1 MMLIKFSRRGTGSG
15 PASAPGVR
23 RGLADPG
30 APGGTGAA
38 SLPTPPS
45 LGDQPSHQAVH
56 PDKDALQLPAEAC
69 YTAIFD
75 ALSGSDPSSGYRAV
89 AVLSRHLAVARVLLC
104 PTARTKLAPD
114 RGLVTAC
121 MAEAQRAQWAL
132 RLFDCH
138 LAGEARAVRLP
149 FESVRASLDQ
159 HLGSYRTVERAMCA
173 GLTRAMNEPERERLA
188 RRYRALLAV
197 APTRP
202 HPRAP
207 RTGPASKVAFRFH
220 GFIDRLLDTLDSRP
234 GTGLV
239 PV

>member
-1 MMLIKFSRRGTGSG
+1 MTLIK
-15 PASAPGVR
+15 
-23 RGLADPG
+23 
-30 APGGTGAA
+30 
-38 SLPTPPS
+38 
-45 LGDQPSHQAVH
+45 PSHQAVP
-56 PDKDALQLPAEAC
+56 PDKDALRLSAEAC
-69 YTAIFD
+69 YTAIVD

-104 PTARTKLAPD
+104 PAARTKLAPD
-114 RGLVTAC
+114 RRLVAAC

-132 RLFDCH
+132 RLFECH

-159 HLGSYRTVERAMCA
+159 HLGRYRSAERAMCA

-188 RRYRALLAV
+188 GRYRALLAV

-207 RTGPASKVAFRFH
+207 RTGPARQAAFRCH
-220 GFIDRLLDTLDSRP
+220 GVIDLLLDTLDSRP
-234 GTGLV
+234 GTGPV